1 MSASST
7 QDLNGFPVPV
17 GTILMWSGD
26 SANPVLTQKLE
37 ETAGFLVCDGR
48 ILNIADYPEL
58 YDVIGTT
65 YNNKQ
70 PAVVPAAGQFVLP
83 NIPDPDGAG
92 TYRGL
97 LCGDTQAGVFVPAT
111 AGTTPI
117 GSAQLTLT
125 PQMLPTFPLVY
136 DGTNPYAIV
145 GSYVC
150 DNGSGGVQGT
160 NVYSKSNTYV
170 RNPSG
175 QNFVRDDITYSS
187 VGGLGDDTVAPQVSY
202 SNGTGSVAPIDIT
215 ASLVSGSYIPPT
227 FNIVPII
234 RAKGGYEFNEG

>member
-26 SANPVLTQKLE
+26 SSNPILTQRLE
-37 ETAGFLVCDGR
+37 ETSGFLVCNGR
-48 ILNIADYPEL
+48 ILNQADYPEL
-58 YDVIGTT
+58 YEVIGDV
-65 YNNKQ
+65 YAAS
-70 PAVVPAAGQFVLP
+70 PAPAAGEFRLP
-83 NIPDPDGAG
+83 NLPDPDGQGNYA
-92 TYRGL
+92 GL
-97 LCGDTQAGVFVPAT
+97 LCGSTVAGTYVPAT

-136 DGTNPYAIV
+136 DGANPYAIV

-160 NVYSKSNTYV
+160 NVYSKSNTQV

-215 ASLVSGSYIPPT
+215 ASLVSGTYIPPT